1 MLISAVVE
9 ISTMASLL
17 VISGSRVM
25 PMEKTRQPQKASRT
39 MAAPSGMA
47 RCWKHHSRLLPYL
60 SCTFSNQASFLGAA
74 FFSTVEDAAGTTVMA
89 TMREAMRQ

>member
-1 MLISAVVE
+1 
-9 ISTMASLL
+9 
-17 VISGSRVM
+17 
-25 PMEKTRQPQKASRT
+25 
-39 MAAPSGMA
+39 MA

-60 SCTFSNQASFLGAA
+60 SCTFSNQASFLGSA